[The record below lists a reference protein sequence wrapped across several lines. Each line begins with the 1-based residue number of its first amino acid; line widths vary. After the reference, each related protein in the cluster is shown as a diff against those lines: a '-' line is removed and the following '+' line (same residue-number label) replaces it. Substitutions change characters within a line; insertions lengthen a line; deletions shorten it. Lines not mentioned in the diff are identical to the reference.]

1 MLLVSSYVSWLT
13 RETAMERRR
22 DVRDILV
29 SGLSETKKRA
39 RHHEV
44 EDYLNC
50 GRDMYI
56 FGARK
61 DGRKLEKY

>member
-1 MLLVSSYVSWLT
+1 MLLVSSYVSWVT

-50 GRDMYI
+50 GRDM
-56 FGARK
+56 
-61 DGRKLEKY
+61 